1 MSDVCEHRNTLL
13 NVIDVDDEQNLR
25 RFSRVTKSHQE
36 IIRIVNGNKLYSEM
50 HDLNPCWKSMCIVF
64 KAQTLV
70 RSNEILKR
78 SQVFYLN
85 IPVYNF
91 IRFQFCL
98 AKLEI
103 NQISRCCRYRQ
114 SAGITIQW
122 VDLNYFP
129 DSSHFNQY
137 NPVLTVIT
145 FNQPFKATRWH
156 IDLCMYKDCSKP
168 NLDEIIDKV

>member
-1 MSDVCEHRNTLL
+1 MNSYTLL
-13 NVIDVDDEQNLR
+13 LLTQVNNQYILYYFFFISFFLNLN
-25 RFSRVTKSHQE
+25 
-36 IIRIVNGNKLYSEM
+36 ILYFYW
-50 HDLNPCWKSMCIVF
+50 DCLKPYNIF
-64 KAQTLV
+64 NKAQTLV

-78 SQVFYLN
+78 SQVFYFN

-98 AKLEI
+98 VKLEI
-103 NQISRCCRYRQ
+103 NQIARCCRYRQ

-137 NPVLTVIT
+137 NPVQTVIT

-156 IDLCMYKDCSKP
+156 IDMCMYKYSGW
-168 NLDEIIDKV
+168 NNR